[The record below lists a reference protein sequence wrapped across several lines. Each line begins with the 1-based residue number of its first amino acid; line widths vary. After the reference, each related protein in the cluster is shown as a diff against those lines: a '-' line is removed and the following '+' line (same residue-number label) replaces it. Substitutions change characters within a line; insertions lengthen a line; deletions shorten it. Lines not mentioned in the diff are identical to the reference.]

1 MSLMER
7 LKAAFRP
14 KAEGESLSMPDIR
27 KGTEL
32 FEWLTGG
39 MSSAGVAV
47 TEQTAMRVS
56 AVYACVNLVGG
67 SIASLPLPVYRR
79 TQDGRERADHEI
91 WWMLNEQPH
100 PCWGAAT
107 FWEYLTA
114 SKLLLGD
121 AYARILRASR
131 LSDRIVGF
139 EPLHKSRITTQKL
152 NGRLVYFYQEDD
164 GGVIGIDQ
172 DDMLH
177 IPGPGFD
184 GLAGMSQIRHAL
196 RNSAGVALAAD
207 EFSASFFKNGARPD
221 FALEV
226 PGKVTPE
233 QQDMI
238 RKTWKDRH
246 GGVENAHLPALMV
259 GGAKIHE
266 LTMNAED
273 AQLLDTRRFQVEDIA
288 RVFGVPPHMIGH
300 TDKTTSWG
308 SGVEQMSIG
317 FVKYTLQRHLVKF
330 EQEINRK
337 VWPNRERYYV
347 EFNTAG
353 LERGD
358 YKSRNEGYRIA
369 AGRAGEPGWMTI
381 NEIRRLEN
389 LPPIDGGDDLL
400 KPEAPADPEKDPQVL
415 SSKIR
420 AAASVRSAELH
431 KEAVAAAPA
440 PVYNFGAPEI
450 NINGGDTL
458 VEQPKVQV
466 DVHNDVPAQEA
477 PVVNVAAA
485 ESPVIN
491 VAAPNVDAHFEATI
505 PAPVVSVA
513 APSVNIV
520 NDVQPAEIKEAV
532 IAAMPDRVTT
542 AEVQRDAQGNIIR
555 SIQTEKDA

>member
-1 MSLMER
+1 MTLLGR
-7 LKAAFRP
+7 LRAAFRP
-14 KAEGESLSMPDIR
+14 VKAEGEYVAMPDIR

-56 AVYACVNLVGG
+56 AVYACINLIGG

-91 WWMLNEQPH
+91 WWLLNEQPH

-107 FWEYLTA
+107 FWEYLTT

-152 NGRLVYFYQEDD
+152 NDRLVYFHQDD
-164 GGVIGIDQ
+164 EGGVTGIDQ

-184 GLAGMSQIRHAL
+184 GMNGMSQIRHSL

-207 EFSASFFKNGARPD
+207 EFSAAFFKNGARPD

-226 PGKVTPE
+226 PGKVTQE
-233 QQDMI
+233 QQDMM
-238 RKTWKDRH
+238 RRTWKERH

-266 LTMNAED
+266 LTMKAED

-337 VWPNRERYYV
+337 VWPSRERYYV

-353 LERGD
+353 IERGD
-358 YKSRNEGYRIA
+358 YKGRNEGYRIA
-369 AGRAGEPGWMTI
+369 VGRAGEPGWMTI
-381 NEIRRLEN
+381 NEVRKLEN
-389 LPPIDGGDDLL
+389 LPPIDGGDELIRPDE
-400 KPEAPADPEKDPQVL
+400 PGDPENTPQVKA
-415 SSKIR
+415 SR
-420 AAASVRSAELH
+420 VHADASVKVAELN
-431 KEAVAAAPA
+431 KEAVASAPAPIFNIAAPA
-440 PVYNFGAPEI
+440 ITVKAGDNLIEGATVNVGQPEI
-450 NINGGDTL
+450 KVENILPDQPAPQVH
-458 VEQPKVQV
+458 VETNPTPLQV
-466 DVHNDVPAQEA
+466 
-477 PVVNVAAA
+477 
-485 ESPVIN
+485 N
-491 VAAPNVDAHFEATI
+491 VAAPNVEAHFEATI
-505 PAPVVSVA
+505 PQPNVS
-513 APSVNIV
+513 II
-520 NDVQPAEIKEAV
+520 NDVQPAEIKEV
-532 IAAMPDRVTT
+532 SITSLPQRVTT
-542 AEVQRDAQGNIIR
+542 SDVQRDAQGNIIR